1 MSTTAKPR
9 LMRMNQKAVLVP
21 VAQFAR
27 WYTIASATAGL
38 SELDRAMLDVIA
50 GYYRE
55 LGERGVASF
64 PSIKAMAQS
73 SGARTIDVSGAIRNL
88 VGLALIAVRPG
99 SGPRRNVYLPALPK
113 RIAASMLTAA
123 ADAVPALQGGE
134 GTS

>member
-64 PSIKAMAQS
+64 PSIKAMARIHVPREFCIVLFS
-73 SGARTIDVSGAIRNL
+73 RSLSIFASYPL
-88 VGLALIAVRPG
+88 RPG
-99 SGPRRNVYLPALPK
+99 DLPLD
-113 RIAASMLTAA
+113 R
-123 ADAVPALQGGE
+123 VPADLHRRAQAQLE
-134 GTS
+134 ARPSSKPTDRL